1 MWRGPIRLLFLF
13 LAATPPL
20 SSSELRRPR
29 QLYDALSIAIHIT
42 IPNPNLAGVRGN
54 SCAIPLVAAA
64 AGVPAPLHSSVGASS
79 SQPLVALSHQRRT
92 CGSLASAAPAVART
106 HRRLLQVG
114 AAARTESTGVPIGFY
129 TPLFEVMVVSEY
141 VRKRYVRCCLL
152 DRILWLVCHGK
163 LAETIG
169 SSLGQFDLLNG
180 AKKGY
185 IPERIVRLYHMVR
198 SFILLTD
205 DKDYRIKKGKNL
217 RPVPESVEKAL
228 CETLLSNRKQL
239 TQGLRLLTRSKLQA
253 ESEELLTYC
262 QLAEIETIVVWHVAT
277 CKLEQQ
283 SPHEPVESYQVA
295 TALSK
300 YCAYLVFY
308 NPKLLPVGNTSVRHT
323 CKTLVRHDSSC
334 DRSCGGDDCMI
345 RKGEA
350 LAAALLKGR
359 ELNKSSKEPGMWTEL
374 AEFWSELLISL
385 APFGSVGAHEKGLGD
400 GGEFITHLWALLY
413 HAGIDAKYSWSS
425 ASTAGGESG
434 GRADVYPFQNG
445 MDTVSHAMNWSLR
458 LSAAKMADSSKQV
471 GMDTDGGGAAAAA
484 VDGQNLPVL
493 VTNRKR
499 ELTLEGKALPVDCSG
514 RRRIDLE
521 KDLSMIGSPFTKHTS
536 DKNGDNNEMR
546 DVDERCTMDVDNTE
560 MRDVVHERDARDV
573 ELGDMAA
580 AKELE
585 QGHMASVKEESELIK
600 VVEVLH
606 MVRCREITEY
616 NLKLGRYQ
624 NLGVGHRSNRSIA
637 RNIHGWCT
645 LNISS
650 IKVTESDVGYPISVF
665 GTVLAR
671 DEYDFRRDRDDP
683 QLITSLVRVDG
694 DVDKVFC
701 KGVREHHAD
710 ACLIRPVTL
719 WLRSCLSTVI
729 LVYSPVESA
738 IEACVA
744 VNIQGVVS
752 NFNGKVTAWTT
763 EYHENKIVLY
773 DSKVAGTKTV
783 LGVDGSV
790 ELTRRFVAV
799 ELEDILVLNICVFEG
814 EDEVEFELYLGQND
828 EECTLQQGP
837 YKLQVKISWTAAM
850 KKRWRE
856 RSMKLG
862 RKFVLV

>member
-129 TPLFEVMVVSEY
+129 TPLFE
-141 VRKRYVRCCLL
+141 
-152 DRILWLVCHGK
+152 
-163 LAETIG
+163 
-169 SSLGQFDLLNG
+169 
-180 AKKGY
+180 
-185 IPERIVRLYHMVR
+185 
-198 SFILLTD
+198 
-205 DKDYRIKKGKNL
+205 
-217 RPVPESVEKAL
+217 
-228 CETLLSNRKQL
+228 
-239 TQGLRLLTRSKLQA
+239 
-253 ESEELLTYC
+253 
-262 QLAEIETIVVWHVAT
+262 
-277 CKLEQQ
+277 
-283 SPHEPVESYQVA
+283 
-295 TALSK
+295 
-300 YCAYLVFY
+300 
-308 NPKLLPVGNTSVRHT
+308 
-323 CKTLVRHDSSC
+323 
-334 DRSCGGDDCMI
+334 
-345 RKGEA
+345 
-350 LAAALLKGR
+350 
-359 ELNKSSKEPGMWTEL
+359 
-374 AEFWSELLISL
+374 
-385 APFGSVGAHEKGLGD
+385 
-400 GGEFITHLWALLY
+400 
-413 HAGIDAKYSWSS
+413 
-425 ASTAGGESG
+425 
-434 GRADVYPFQNG
+434 
-445 MDTVSHAMNWSLR
+445 
-458 LSAAKMADSSKQV
+458 MADSSKQV

>member
-1 MWRGPIRLLFLF
+1 
-13 LAATPPL
+13 
-20 SSSELRRPR
+20 
-29 QLYDALSIAIHIT
+29 
-42 IPNPNLAGVRGN
+42 
-54 SCAIPLVAAA
+54 
-64 AGVPAPLHSSVGASS
+64 
-79 SQPLVALSHQRRT
+79 
-92 CGSLASAAPAVART
+92 
-106 HRRLLQVG
+106 
-114 AAARTESTGVPIGFY
+114 
-129 TPLFEVMVVSEY
+129 
-141 VRKRYVRCCLL
+141 
-152 DRILWLVCHGK
+152 
-163 LAETIG
+163 
-169 SSLGQFDLLNG
+169 
-180 AKKGY
+180 
-185 IPERIVRLYHMVR
+185 
-198 SFILLTD
+198 
-205 DKDYRIKKGKNL
+205 
-217 RPVPESVEKAL
+217 
-228 CETLLSNRKQL
+228 
-239 TQGLRLLTRSKLQA
+239 
-253 ESEELLTYC
+253 
-262 QLAEIETIVVWHVAT
+262 
-277 CKLEQQ
+277 
-283 SPHEPVESYQVA
+283 
-295 TALSK
+295 
-300 YCAYLVFY
+300 
-308 NPKLLPVGNTSVRHT
+308 
-323 CKTLVRHDSSC
+323 
-334 DRSCGGDDCMI
+334 
-345 RKGEA
+345 
-350 LAAALLKGR
+350 
-359 ELNKSSKEPGMWTEL
+359 
-374 AEFWSELLISL
+374 
-385 APFGSVGAHEKGLGD
+385 
-400 GGEFITHLWALLY
+400 
-413 HAGIDAKYSWSS
+413 
-425 ASTAGGESG
+425 
-434 GRADVYPFQNG
+434 
-445 MDTVSHAMNWSLR
+445 
-458 LSAAKMADSSKQV
+458 MADSSKQV

-606 MVRCREITEY
+606 MARCREITEY
-616 NLKLGRYQ
+616 NLKLGRY
-624 NLGVGHRSNRSIA
+624 VPTRFCF
-637 RNIHGWCT
+637 RNIALFDLDKESKLGCGPPVKSLNCSEYTWMVHSM
-645 LNISS
+645 NISS

-671 DEYDFRRDRDDP
+671 DEYDFRCVYLFRRDRDDP
-683 QLITSLVRVDG
+683 QLITSPEDTLTLTGPNRALGALDRVYFEFHLKVRVDG

-763 EYHENKIVLY
+763 EDHENKIVLY
-773 DSKVAGTKTV
+773 ESKVAGTKTV

-814 EDEVEFELYLGQND
+814 EDEAEFELYLGQND
-828 EECTLQQGP
+828 EECTLEQGP

-862 RKFVLV
+862 RKFVLVR